1 MARSTGHGRGIISR
15 QELDWRALIS
25 GRVSGQRIIP
35 SPMAIEPWGLPPP
48 DIITSSGSKGSW
60 LGLKS
65 SPFVAFPASLYAT
78 SFWWD
83 VGEVIVII
91 QVRLREC
98 LRLLVRGSMGHA
110 IKVVQV
116 WHLRLIVMRLKE
128 RNKILASRMNCMN
141 HEANHIPNSRQNWI
155 KLTLP

>member
-1 MARSTGHGRGIISR
+1 MASSTDRGRRVISG
-15 QELDWRALIS
+15 QLLDWHALIS

-65 SPFVAFPASLYAT
+65 SPFVAFPASMYAT

-83 VGEVIVII
+83 ICWCSCWDHPGQTQRMPSPSCTRQYRPCHKGRTSVASPSYCDAPKRGEQNI
-91 QVRLREC
+91 
-98 LRLLVRGSMGHA
+98 S
-110 IKVVQV
+110 IKNE
-116 WHLRLIVMRLKE
+116 L
-128 RNKILASRMNCMN
+128 
-141 HEANHIPNSRQNWI
+141 HES
-155 KLTLP
+155 

>member
-1 MARSTGHGRGIISR
+1 MATHTMKWMKFSESVQLTSMARSTGRGRRVISG
-15 QELDWRALIS
+15 QLLDWRALIS

-48 DIITSSGSKGSW
+48 DIITISGSKGSW

-83 VGEVIVII
+83 DMLVKLLGSSSCMRQYGPCHKRRTSVAS
-91 QVRLREC
+91 QSYCDAPKREEQNI
-98 LRLLVRGSMGHA
+98 SM
-110 IKVVQV
+110 KNE
-116 WHLRLIVMRLKE
+116 L
-128 RNKILASRMNCMN
+128 
-141 HEANHIPNSRQNWI
+141 HES
-155 KLTLP
+155 